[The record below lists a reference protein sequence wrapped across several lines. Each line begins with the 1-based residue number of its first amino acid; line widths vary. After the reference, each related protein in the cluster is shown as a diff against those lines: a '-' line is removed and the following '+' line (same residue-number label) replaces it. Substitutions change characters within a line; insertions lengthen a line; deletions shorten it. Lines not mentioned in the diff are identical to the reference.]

1 MSAQD
6 RRRQLTDIGLD
17 LLKERPIQEVPLDEV
32 ADRAGISRTLVFHY
46 FPTKSDFYAAVVEA
60 AGQRLLSGRRAASGD
75 TPRERVRS
83 LIGGYL
89 RLVESSRDVYVR
101 LVRGAAGGDPA
112 VLAILDELR
121 WALVPTW
128 LEAAGMTA
136 EGSGEPDAATR
147 LIVRG
152 WLVGLEEVAMVWD
165 PAQVSQ
171 QELVDRLVDSFFAFA
186 GSGADQSEAAIGN

>member
-1 MSAQD
+1 MTAQD

-46 FPTKSDFYAAVVEA
+46 FPTKSDFYSAVVEA

-83 LIGGYL
+83 LIAGYL

-128 LEAAGMTA
+128 LDAAGI
-136 EGSGEPDAATR
+136 GVSGCAA
-147 LIVRG
+147 
-152 WLVGLEEVAMVWD
+152 
-165 PAQVSQ
+165 
-171 QELVDRLVDSFFAFA
+171 
-186 GSGADQSEAAIGN
+186 